1 MDARPLHPHRGVTE
15 LTYVA
20 DLIRKDVIPGPGT
33 YRPKMED
40 AERIPMWTYLILII
54 KAET

>member
-40 AERIPMWTYLILII
+40 AERIPMWTYLILVI